1 MGNYRL
7 EVRNLHKRFPG
18 VYAIKGVSFQVAPG
32 EVHALV
38 GENGAGKSTLM
49 KMITGEYTPDEGE
62 IFHNGEQIK
71 TENQI
76 ADSQKTGISMI
87 HQELAP
93 LPDMTIADNIFLGQE
108 IMKGKIPE

>member
-38 GENGAGKSTLM
+38 GENGGELIILNLHSTV
-49 KMITGEYTPDEGE
+49 
-62 IFHNGEQIK
+62 
-71 TENQI
+71 
-76 ADSQKTGISMI
+76 
-87 HQELAP
+87 
-93 LPDMTIADNIFLGQE
+93 
-108 IMKGKIPE
+108 